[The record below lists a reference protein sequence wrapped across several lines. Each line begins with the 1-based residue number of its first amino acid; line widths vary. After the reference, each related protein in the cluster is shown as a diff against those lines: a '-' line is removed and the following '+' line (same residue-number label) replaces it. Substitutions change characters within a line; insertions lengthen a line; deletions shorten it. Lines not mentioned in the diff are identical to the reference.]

1 MGTSC
6 RCLTLFVYKRSIIF
20 SPNVYVIGLFE
31 CLDGY
36 MQDIYLEKRRK
47 DHRAN
52 LSSSLSNIVDHLSSI
67 PEVKRVVLFGSYVA
81 GRRDLFTDLDLLVIM
96 ESDLDFVQRTAELY
110 RQLSFSVDLD
120 MLVYTPEEFERMKHK
135 GFIRLAVENGRV
147 LYEK

>member
-1 MGTSC
+1 
-6 RCLTLFVYKRSIIF
+6 
-20 SPNVYVIGLFE
+20 
-31 CLDGY
+31 
-36 MQDIYLEKRRK
+36 MQDIYLEKKRK

-52 LSSSLSNIVDHLSSI
+52 LSSSLSNIVNHLSSI

-120 MLVYTPEEFERMKHK
+120 MLVYTPEEFGRMKHK
-135 GFIRLAVENGRV
+135 GFMRLAVENGQV